1 MALSMAIP
9 NGNQMPPSNVDQEI
23 ILDYDPEYG
32 VTVTPEIVQDEKRDK
47 TICFKGKNGTKV
59 RVIFLSPFGDELL
72 EMADSEARMLTV
84 GGFYHFKCFF
94 TPIGGKETEAMTGGI
109 LDVQPHRP

>member
-9 NGNQMPPSNVDQEI
+9 DVRSRTAPDADQDI
-23 ILDYDPEYG
+23 ILEYDPTSYA
-32 VTVTPEIVQDEKRDK
+32 VTVTPEQVNKNE
-47 TICFKGKNGTKV
+47 TICFKGTNGNSV
-59 RVIFLSPFGDELL
+59 RVVFLSPFGDEVL
-72 EMADSEARMLTV
+72 EMADSQTRMLSV

-94 TPIGGKETEAMTGGI
+94 TPPGGTEIQAETGGI

>member
-1 MALSMAIP
+1 MATSMTVADGTETSLP
-9 NGNQMPPSNVDQEI
+9 NVDQEI
-23 ILDYDPEYG
+23 ILDYDPKYG
-32 VTVTPEIVQDEKRDK
+32 VRVTPEIVQNENRDK

-59 RVIFLSPFGDELL
+59 RVIFLSPFGDELP

-94 TPIGGKETEAMTGGI
+94 TPIGGKETEAVTGGI